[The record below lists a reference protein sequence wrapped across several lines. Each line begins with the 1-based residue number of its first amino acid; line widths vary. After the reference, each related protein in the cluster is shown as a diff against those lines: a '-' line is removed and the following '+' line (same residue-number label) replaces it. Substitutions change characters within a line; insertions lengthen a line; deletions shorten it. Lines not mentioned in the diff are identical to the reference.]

1 MRDSPIKY
9 FLLFPALAVIF
20 FTTILPIFQ
29 VINLSLQEWVVT
41 RSLTPGPYIGLE
53 NYARAFNDGDFWN
66 AVRVTVVYTFL
77 TSVLSIVIGLFI
89 AIVLQRSTPVT
100 NIIKALLIFPFAI
113 SLTLRGYSF
122 RFMLLEGSGIFDV
135 ILDAFL
141 PPFQD
146 ILWLGEPVTALF
158 WLSVGVIWSWGP
170 LSGLML
176 LGALNNISKEI
187 FEAAKVDG
195 ASNVRI
201 FWSMTLPLLRPMIL
215 VVVLLI
221 TLFSIRMF
229 DLVQTMTA
237 GGPGRETETLNYFIY
252 RVGFKFFDMGYAS
265 ALAIILTVVLIIL
278 SYIYSRIL
286 ID

>member
-1 MRDSPIKY
+1 M
-9 FLLFPALAVIF
+9 LAHLMMGI
-20 FTTILPIFQ
+20 
-29 VINLSLQEWVVT
+29 
-41 RSLTPGPYIGLE
+41 
-53 NYARAFNDGDFWN
+53 FWN

-77 TSVLSIVIGLFI
+77 TSALSIVIGLFI
-89 AIVLQRSTPVT
+89 AIVLQKSTPIT
-100 NIIKALLIFPFAI
+100 NVVKALLIFPFAI

-146 ILWLGEPVTALF
+146 ILWLGEPATALF

-195 ASNVRI
+195 ASNFRI

-265 ALAIILTVVLIIL
+265 ALAIILTIVLIIL